1 MAGNYQPRPYSPWPV
16 MSRKP
21 AGFYEPWPYRP
32 WPQREPW
39 PLLLLPW
46 LRRK

>member
-1 MAGNYQPRPYSPWPV
+1 MASNYQPRPYKPWPV
-16 MSRKP
+16 LSRKP
-21 AGFYEPWPYRP
+21 AGFYEPWPYKP
-32 WPQREPW
+32 WPKREPW